1 MGYFLQD
8 PSCKNGILYQRT
20 FSLTLCDSR
29 VVVDNKQNKAAESE
43 YEDDFEAAED
53 AEDEEDDNCRDMLM
67 KWTDD
72 QGN

>member
-1 MGYFLQD
+1 M
-8 PSCKNGILYQRT
+8 
-20 FSLTLCDSR
+20 TLCDSR